1 MGLEKGR
8 FRLSAPRSGGRSTMP
23 DMEPSVL
30 RQLARLSTIGIA
42 LVAATAIGLLIGY
55 GLDRLLGTRPW
66 LTMVFAVF
74 GIAAGFLN
82 LFRDV
87 GLIERRWR

>member
-1 MGLEKGR
+1 
-8 FRLSAPRSGGRSTMP
+8 MP
-23 DMEPSVL
+23 DDEPSVL
-30 RQLARLSTIGIA
+30 KQLARLSTIGIS

-55 GLDRLLGTRPW
+55 GLDRWLGTRPW
-66 LTMVFAVF
+66 LTMVFTLF

-87 GLIERRWR
+87 GLIGRTRR

>member
-1 MGLEKGR
+1 
-8 FRLSAPRSGGRSTMP
+8 MP
-23 DMEPSVL
+23 DDEPSVV

-66 LTMVFAVF
+66 LTMVFTLF
-74 GIAAGFLN
+74 GIAAGVLN

-87 GLIERRWR
+87 GLIGRKWR

>member
-1 MGLEKGR
+1 
-8 FRLSAPRSGGRSTMP
+8 MP
-23 DMEPSVL
+23 DEDPSVL
-30 RQLARLSTIGIA
+30 RQLARLSTIGIS

-55 GLDRLLGTRPW
+55 GLDWLLGTRPW
-66 LTMVFAVF
+66 LTMAFAVF

-87 GLIERRWR
+87 GLIGRKWR

>member
-1 MGLEKGR
+1 
-8 FRLSAPRSGGRSTMP
+8 MP
-23 DMEPSVL
+23 YDEPSVL

-55 GLDRLLGTRPW
+55 GLDRLLGTTPW
-66 LTMVFAVF
+66 LTMVFALL

-87 GLIERRWR
+87 GLIGKTRR

>member
-1 MGLEKGR
+1 
-8 FRLSAPRSGGRSTMP
+8 MP
-23 DMEPSVL
+23 DYDPSVL
-30 RQLARLSTIGIA
+30 RQLARLSTNGIS

-55 GLDRLLGTRPW
+55 GLDRLFGTAPW
-66 LTMVFAVF
+66 LTMMFALF

-87 GLIERRWR
+87 GLIGRKR

>member
-1 MGLEKGR
+1 MSDE
-8 FRLSAPRSGGRSTMP
+8 
-23 DMEPSVL
+23 DPSVL
-30 RQLARLSTIGIA
+30 RQLARLSTIGIS

-55 GLDRLLGTRPW
+55 GLDWLFGTRPW

-74 GIAAGFLN
+74 GIVAGFLN

-87 GLIERRWR
+87 GLIGRKWR

>member
-1 MGLEKGR
+1 
-8 FRLSAPRSGGRSTMP
+8 MP
-23 DMEPSVL
+23 DDEPSAL
-30 RQLARLSTIGIA
+30 RQLARLSTIGIS

-55 GLDRLLGTRPW
+55 GLDRLLGTAPW
-66 LTMVFAVF
+66 LTMVFALF

-87 GLIERRWR
+87 GLIGKTRR

>member
-1 MGLEKGR
+1 
-8 FRLSAPRSGGRSTMP
+8 MP
-23 DMEPSVL
+23 DDEPSVL
-30 RQLARLSTIGIA
+30 RQLARLSTIGIS

-55 GLDRLLGTRPW
+55 GLDRLFGTAPW
-66 LTMVFAVF
+66 LTMVFVLF

-87 GLIERRWR
+87 GLIGKKRR